1 MKKIMFFMSFL
12 LALSVS
18 AAPVSEKRAR
28 QIASDF
34 FSGVFVKSSGSG
46 VELVW
51 SGNDLNESAVT
62 KSVSGDPLM
71 YIYNNAGGDG
81 FVIVSGDDNTR
92 PVIAFSYDG
101 SFDVEDMPGGARYIL
116 SGWMKQIGHSS
127 DGPRMASSLY
137 SEGSVVVSHS
147 TASWGQTAPFN
158 LEAPVIEGS
167 HAVTGCVATALSI
180 IAYHYRWPSQ
190 GVGTVPEYSYADRT
204 VSANTL
210 GRTYEYE
217 NMLSNYDGGYSETQG
232 NAVAALMYDIGTAVK
247 MQYGVSESGA
257 FDIDVPAAMSTYF
270 DYAKDMR
277 LVYRETYSDSE
288 WTELLKTALNAGPL
302 YFSGTDAY
310 GGGHAF
316 VLDGYTDQDYFHI
329 NYGWN
334 GQNNGYYYL
343 PEQEFCENQSAIVGM
358 SPDKSGTTAYSDH
371 LLFTTASVNGIPYEG
386 MTSDAVSYA
395 PGTSFNWSAGAVY
408 NSGIVDFNGSLAL
421 VLCNAE
427 GNMEKTLKEV
437 SVASLPVRYIT
448 VIPETQVTMPADASI
463 DPGDRLR
470 LYYKGTYSND
480 KWSWVRRS
488 DSECCDEILVSA
500 TSADIAKSLQ
510 IGFSKTTRKLT
521 FMSGCPLSYVVKDS
535 SKNERA
541 VSSSPV
547 PAFTLTEIDMS
558 GFASGEY
565 DISFTYGE
573 TYTLT
578 IVL

>member
-1 MKKIMFFMSFL
+1 MSFL
-12 LALSVS
+12 LTLSLS

-28 QIASDF
+28 QLASDF
-34 FSGVFVKSSGSG
+34 FSGVSVKSSGGG
-46 VELVW
+46 VELLW
-51 SGNDLNESAVT
+51 SGNSLDETAET
-62 KSVSGDPLM
+62 KSVSGDPLI
-71 YIYNNAGGDG
+71 YIYNNAGGEG

-92 PVIAFSYDG
+92 PVLAFSHEG

-116 SGWMKQIGHSS
+116 SGWMKQIERNSE
-127 DGPRMASSLY
+127 GPRMADASLDF
-137 SEGSVVVSHS
+137 GNVLRNHS
-147 TASWGQTAPFN
+147 TALWGQSAPFN
-158 LEAPVIEGS
+158 LQTPVISGS

-180 IAYHYRWPSQ
+180 IAYHHKWPTQ
-190 GVGTVPEYSYADRT
+190 GSGTVPSYTFAGGT
-204 VSANTL
+204 VATNTL
-210 GRTYEYE
+210 GRTYDYQ
-217 NMLSNYDGGYSETQG
+217 NMLSNYGDGYNETQG
-232 NAVAALMYDIGTAVK
+232 NAVAALMYDMGTAVK

-270 DYAKDMR
+270 GYAKDMR

-288 WTELLKTALNAGPL
+288 WMELLKEALDAGPL
-302 YFSGTDAY
+302 YFSGIDSY

-343 PEQEFCENQSAIVGM
+343 PEQEYCENQSAIIGM
-358 SPDKSGTTAYSDH
+358 LPDKSDATEYSDH
-371 LLFTTASVNGIPYEG
+371 LLFISASLGGVSYEG
-386 MTSDAVSYA
+386 LRTDAVSYA
-395 PGTSFNWSAGAVY
+395 PGTTFNWSAGAVT
-408 NSGIVDFNGSLAL
+408 NSGIAGFSGSLAL

-427 GNMEKTLKEV
+427 GEIENTLATVAV
-437 SVASLPVRYIT
+437 SNLPVGYVTAIT
-448 VIPETQVTMPADASI
+448 ENQVTMPMDASI

-480 KWSWVRRS
+480 EWSWVRRS
-488 DSECCDEILVSA
+488 DSECCDELLVSA

-521 FMSGCPLSYVVKDS
+521 FMSECPLSYVVKDGS
-535 SKNERA
+535 ENVKAEA
-541 VSSSPV
+541 GPV
-547 PAFTLTEIDMS
+547 AAFSLIEIDMS
-558 GFASGEY
+558 GYASGEY
-565 DISFTYGE
+565 TISFTCGE

>member
-34 FSGVFVKSSGSG
+34 FSGVSVKSSGSG

-51 SGNDLNESAVT
+51 SGNDLNESAET
-62 KSVSGDPLM
+62 KSVSGEPLM
-71 YIYNNAGGDG
+71 YIYNNAGGEG

-116 SGWMKQIGHSS
+116 SGWMKQIERSS

-147 TASWGQTAPFN
+147 TALWGQSAPFN
-158 LEAPVIEGS
+158 LETPVIGGS
-167 HAVTGCVATALSI
+167 HAVTGCVATAMSI
-180 IAYHYRWPSQ
+180 IAYHHEWPQ
-190 GVGTVPEYSYADRT
+190 KGIGTVPSYST
-204 VSANTL
+204 VPANTL
-210 GRTYEYE
+210 GRTYDYQ
-217 NMLSNYDGGYSETQG
+217 NMLKDYAGGYTSAQG
-232 NAVAALMYDIGTAVK
+232 QAVAALMYDMGTAVK

-270 DYAKDMR
+270 GYAKDMR

-288 WTELLKTALNAGPL
+288 WTALLKTALNAGPL
-302 YFSGTDAY
+302 YFSGTDVY

-316 VLDGYTDQDYFHI
+316 VLDGYTDQNYFHI

-334 GQNNGYYYL
+334 GQANAYYYL
-343 PEQEFCENQSAIVGM
+343 PEQEYCKNQSAIIGM
-358 SPDKSGTTAYSDH
+358 LPDTSGTTYSDN
-371 LLFTTASVNGIPYEG
+371 LLFTAASVNEIPYEG
-386 MTSDAVSYA
+386 MKSDAVSYA
-395 PGTSFNWSAGAVY
+395 PETSFNWSAGAVY

-421 VLCNAE
+421 VLCNAQGDIE
-427 GNMEKTLKEV
+427 NTLATVAV
-437 SVASLPVRYIT
+437 SNLPVGYVT
-448 VIPETQVTMPADASI
+448 AIPETQVTMPMDASI

-488 DSECCDEILVSA
+488 DSECCDELLVSA
-500 TSADIAKSLQ
+500 TSTDIAKSLQ
-510 IGFSKTTRKLT
+510 ISFSKTTRKLT
-521 FMSGCPLSYVVKDS
+521 FKSGCPLSYVVKDS
-535 SKNERA
+535 SEEDLIDA
-541 VSSSPV
+541 EPV
-547 PAFTLTEIDMS
+547 PAFTSTEIDMS
-558 GFASGEY
+558 DFAPGEY
-565 DISFTYGE
+565 DISFTCGD

>member
-34 FSGVFVKSSGSG
+34 FSGVSVKSSGSG

-62 KSVSGDPLM
+62 KSVSGEPLM

-116 SGWMKQIGHSS
+116 SGWMKQIERSS
-127 DGPRMASSLY
+127 DGPRMA
-137 SEGSVVVSHS
+137 EASVETGNIQCEYS

-158 LEAPVIEGS
+158 LQTPVIGGS

-180 IAYHYRWPSQ
+180 IAYHHKWPSQ
-190 GVGTVPEYSYADRT
+190 GSGTVPAYSFAGGT
-204 VSANTL
+204 VPANTL
-210 GRTYEYE
+210 GRTYDYQ

-257 FDIDVPAAMSTYF
+257 FDIDVPVAMSTYF
-270 DYAKDMR
+270 RYAKDMR

-288 WTELLKTALNAGPL
+288 WTELLKTALNTGPL
-302 YFSGTDAY
+302 YFSGIDAY

-343 PEQEFCENQSAIVGM
+343 PEQEFCENQSAIIGM
-358 SPDKSGTTAYSDH
+358 LPDKSGTTSYSDN

-395 PGTSFNWSAGAVY
+395 PETSFNWSAGAVY

-421 VLCNAE
+421 VLCNKDGE
-427 GNMEKTLKEV
+427 IEKTLKEV

-488 DSECCDEILVSA
+488 DSECCDELLVSA

-521 FMSGCPLSYVVKDS
+521 FVSECPLSYVVKDS
-535 SKNERA
+535 SENVKIDA
-541 VSSSPV
+541 GPV
-547 PAFTLTEIDMS
+547 PAFTSTEIDMS
-558 GFASGEY
+558 DFDPGEY

>member
-34 FSGVFVKSSGSG
+34 FSGVSVKSSGSG

-62 KSVSGDPLM
+62 KSVSGEPLM
-71 YIYNNAGGDG
+71 YIYNNAGGEG

-116 SGWMKQIGHSS
+116 SGWMKQIERSS

-137 SEGSVVVSHS
+137 SVGSVVKSYP
-147 TASWGQTAPFN
+147 TASWGQSEPFN
-158 LEAPVIEGS
+158 LKTPVIEGS
-167 HAVTGCVATALSI
+167 HAVTGCVATAMSI
-180 IAYHYRWPSQ
+180 IAYHHKWPEQ
-190 GVGTVPEYSYADRT
+190 GIGTVPAYST
-204 VSANTL
+204 VPANTL
-210 GRTYEYE
+210 GREYDYE
-217 NMLSNYDGGYSETQG
+217 NMLNKYNDVEYNETQG
-232 NAVAALMYDIGTAVK
+232 QAVAALMYDMGTAVK

-270 DYAKDMR
+270 GYAKNMR

-334 GQNNGYYYL
+334 GQANAYYYL
-343 PEQEFCENQSAIVGM
+343 PEQEYCENQSAIIGM
-358 SPDKSGTTAYSDH
+358 LPDKSGTTSYSDN
-371 LLFTTASVNGIPYEG
+371 LLFTAASVEGVAYEG
-386 MTSDAVSYA
+386 MKSDAVSYS
-395 PGTSFNWSAGAVY
+395 PETKFNWSAGAVY

-427 GNMEKTLKEV
+427 GDIENTLATVAV
-437 SVASLPVRYIT
+437 SNLPVGYVTAIT
-448 VIPETQVTMPADASI
+448 ENQVTMPADASI

-480 KWSWVRRS
+480 TWSWVRRS
-488 DSECCDEILVSA
+488 DSECFDELLVSA

-521 FMSGCPLSYVVKDS
+521 FVSECPLSYVVKDS
-535 SKNERA
+535 SEYVKIDA
-541 VSSSPV
+541 GPV
-547 PAFTLTEIDMS
+547 PAFTSTEIDMS

-565 DISFTYGE
+565 TISFTCGE

>member
-1 MKKIMFFMSFL
+1 MSFL

-34 FSGVFVKSSGSG
+34 FSGVSVKSSGSG

-62 KSVSGDPLM
+62 KSVSGEPLM
-71 YIYNNAGGDG
+71 YIYNNAGGEG

-116 SGWMKQIGHSS
+116 SGWMKQIERSS

-147 TASWGQTAPFN
+147 TALWGQSAPFN
-158 LEAPVIEGS
+158 LQTPVIGGS
-167 HAVTGCVATALSI
+167 HAVTGCVATAMSI
-180 IAYHYRWPSQ
+180 IAYHHQWPEQ
-190 GVGTVPEYSYADRT
+190 GIGTVPSYST
-204 VSANTL
+204 VPANTL
-210 GRTYEYE
+210 GRTYDYD
-217 NMLSNYDGGYSETQG
+217 NMLNKYNDGEYNETQG
-232 NAVAALMYDIGTAVK
+232 QAVAALMYDMGTAVK

-270 DYAKDMR
+270 GYAKDMR

-288 WTELLKTALNAGPL
+288 WTGLLKTALNAGPL

-334 GQNNGYYYL
+334 GQANAYYYL
-343 PEQEFCENQSAIVGM
+343 PEQEYCKNQSAIIGM
-358 SPDKSGTTAYSDH
+358 LPDKSGTTSYSDN
-371 LLFTTASVNGIPYEG
+371 LLFTAASVEGVAYEG
-386 MTSDAVSYA
+386 MKSDAVSYS
-395 PGTSFNWSAGAVY
+395 PRTTFKWSAGAVY

-421 VLCNAE
+421 VLCDAE
-427 GNMEKTLKEV
+427 GKIEKTLAEV
-437 SVASLPVRYIT
+437 SVNIPVSYIT
-448 VIPETQVTMPADASI
+448 VIHENQVTIPDDASI
-463 DPGDRLR
+463 NPGDRLR
-470 LYYKGTYSND
+470 LYYKGAYPND
-480 KWSWVRRS
+480 EWSWVRRS
-488 DSECCDEILVSA
+488 DSECCDELLVSA

-510 IGFSKTTRKLT
+510 IGFFKTTRKLT
-521 FMSGCPLSYVVKDS
+521 FVSECPLSYVVKD
-535 SKNERA
+535 NEN
-541 VSSSPV
+541 VEIDSSSPV
-547 PAFTLTEIDMS
+547 PAFTPTEIDMS

-565 DISFTYGE
+565 TISFTCGE

>member
-34 FSGVFVKSSGSG
+34 FSGVSVKSSGSG

-51 SGNDLNESAVT
+51 SGNDLNESSET
-62 KSVSGDPLM
+62 KSVSGEPLM
-71 YIYNNAGGDG
+71 YIYNNAGGEG

-116 SGWMKQIGHSS
+116 SGWMKQIERSS

-147 TASWGQTAPFN
+147 TALWGQSAPFN
-158 LEAPVIEGS
+158 LKTPVIEGS
-167 HAVTGCVATALSI
+167 HAVTGCVATAMSI
-180 IAYHYRWPSQ
+180 IAYHHKWPEQ
-190 GVGTVPEYSYADRT
+190 GIGTVPAYST
-204 VSANTL
+204 VPANTL
-210 GRTYEYE
+210 GREYDYE
-217 NMLSNYDGGYSETQG
+217 NMLNKYNDVEYNETQG
-232 NAVAALMYDIGTAVK
+232 QAVAALMYDMGTAVK

-270 DYAKDMR
+270 GYAKNMR

-334 GQNNGYYYL
+334 GQANAYYYL
-343 PEQEFCENQSAIVGM
+343 PEQEYCENQSAIIGM
-358 SPDKSGTTAYSDH
+358 LPDKSGTTSYSDN
-371 LLFTTASVNGIPYEG
+371 LLFTAASVEGVAYEG
-386 MTSDAVSYA
+386 MKSDAVSYS
-395 PGTSFNWSAGAVY
+395 PETKFNWSAGAVY

-427 GNMEKTLKEV
+427 GDIENTLATVAV
-437 SVASLPVRYIT
+437 SNLPVGYVTAIT
-448 VIPETQVTMPADASI
+448 ENQVTMPADASI

-480 KWSWVRRS
+480 TWSWVRRS
-488 DSECCDEILVSA
+488 DSECFDELLVSA

-521 FMSGCPLSYVVKDS
+521 FVSECPLSYVVKDS
-535 SKNERA
+535 SEYVKIDA
-541 VSSSPV
+541 GPV
-547 PAFTLTEIDMS
+547 PAFTSTEIDMS

-565 DISFTYGE
+565 TISFTCGE

>member
-34 FSGVFVKSSGSG
+34 FSGVYVKSSGSG

-51 SGNDLNESAVT
+51 SGNDLDEPAET
-62 KSVSGDPLM
+62 KSVSGEPLM
-71 YIYNNAGGDG
+71 YIYNNAGGEG

-116 SGWMKQIGHSS
+116 SGWMKQIERSS

-147 TASWGQTAPFN
+147 TALWGQSAPFN
-158 LEAPVIEGS
+158 LQTPVIGGS
-167 HAVTGCVATALSI
+167 HAVTGCVATAMSI
-180 IAYHYRWPSQ
+180 IAYHHKWPEQ
-190 GVGTVPEYSYADRT
+190 GIGTVPSYST
-204 VSANTL
+204 VPANTL
-210 GRTYEYE
+210 GRTYDYQ
-217 NMLSNYDGGYSETQG
+217 NMLSNYAGGYTSAQG
-232 NAVAALMYDIGTAVK
+232 QAVAALMYDMGTAVK

-270 DYAKDMR
+270 GYAKDMR

-288 WTELLKTALNAGPL
+288 WTELLKTALGAGPL

-316 VLDGYTDQDYFHI
+316 VLDGYTDQNYFHI

-334 GQNNGYYYL
+334 GQANAYYYL
-343 PEQEFCENQSAIVGM
+343 PEQEYCENQSAIIGM
-358 SPDKSGTTAYSDH
+358 LPDKSGTTSYSDN
-371 LLFTTASVNGIPYEG
+371 LLFTAASVEGIAYEG
-386 MTSDAVSYA
+386 MKSDAVSYSR
-395 PGTSFNWSAGAVY
+395 GTTFNWSAGAVY

-421 VLCNAE
+421 VLCNKDGE
-427 GNMEKTLKEV
+427 IEKTLTEV
-437 SVASLPVRYIT
+437 SVNIPVSYIT
-448 VIPETQVTMPADASI
+448 VIHENQVTIPDDASI
-463 DPGDRLR
+463 NPGDRLR

-488 DSECCDEILVSA
+488 DSECCDELLVSA
-500 TSADIAKSLQ
+500 TSTDIAKSLQ

-521 FMSGCPLSYVVKDS
+521 FVSECPLSYVVKDS
-535 SKNERA
+535 RENVKIDAE
-541 VSSSPV
+541 PV
-547 PAFTLTEIDMS
+547 PAFTSTEIDMS

-565 DISFTYGE
+565 TISFTCGE

>member
-34 FSGVFVKSSGSG
+34 FSGVSVKSSGSG

-51 SGNDLNESAVT
+51 SGNDLDEPAET
-62 KSVSGDPLM
+62 KSVSGEPLM
-71 YIYNNAGGDG
+71 YIYNNAGGEG

-116 SGWMKQIGHSS
+116 SGWMKQIERSS

-147 TASWGQTAPFN
+147 TALWGQSAPFN
-158 LEAPVIEGS
+158 LETPVIGGS
-167 HAVTGCVATALSI
+167 LAVTGCVATAMSI
-180 IAYHYRWPSQ
+180 IAYHHKWPQQ
-190 GVGTVPEYSYADRT
+190 GIGTVSAYSFAGGTVP
-204 VSANTL
+204 ANTL
-210 GRTYEYE
+210 GRAYDYQ
-217 NMLSNYDGGYSETQG
+217 NMLSNYDDEYTSAQG
-232 NAVAALMYDIGTAVK
+232 QAVAALMYDMGTAVK
-247 MQYGVSESGA
+247 MQYGLSESGA

-270 DYAKDMR
+270 GYAKDMR

-288 WTELLKTALNAGPL
+288 WTGLLKTALNDGPL

-334 GQNNGYYYL
+334 GQANAYYYL
-343 PEQEFCENQSAIVGM
+343 PEQEYCENQSAIIGM
-358 SPDKSGTTAYSDH
+358 LPDKSGTTSYSDN
-371 LLFTTASVNGIPYEG
+371 LLFTAASVEGVAYEG
-386 MTSDAVSYA
+386 MKSDAVSYS
-395 PGTSFNWSAGAVY
+395 PETKFNWSAGAVY

-427 GNMEKTLKEV
+427 GDIENTLATVAV
-437 SVASLPVRYIT
+437 SNLPVGYVTAIT
-448 VIPETQVTMPADASI
+448 ENQVTMPADASI

-480 KWSWVRRS
+480 TWSWVRRS
-488 DSECCDEILVSA
+488 DSECFDELLVSA

-521 FMSGCPLSYVVKDS
+521 FVSECPLSYVVKDS
-535 SKNERA
+535 SEYVKIDA
-541 VSSSPV
+541 GPV
-547 PAFTLTEIDMS
+547 PAFTSTEIDMS

-565 DISFTYGE
+565 TISFTCGE

>member
-28 QIASDF
+28 KIASDF
-34 FSGVFVKSSGSG
+34 FSGVSVKSSGSG

-62 KSVSGDPLM
+62 KSVSGEPLM
-71 YIYNNAGGDG
+71 YIYNNAGGEG

-116 SGWMKQIGHSS
+116 SGWMKQIERSS

-137 SEGSVVVSHS
+137 SVGSGGVSYS
-147 TASWGQTAPFN
+147 TALWGQSAPFN
-158 LEAPVIEGS
+158 LETPVIGGS
-167 HAVTGCVATALSI
+167 HAVTGCVATAMSI
-180 IAYHYRWPSQ
+180 IAYHHKWPLQ
-190 GVGTVPEYSYADRT
+190 GIGTVPEYSYADRT

-210 GRTYEYE
+210 GREYHYQ
-217 NMLSNYDGGYSETQG
+217 NMLSNYDDEFTPAQG
-232 NAVAALMYDIGTAVK
+232 QAVAALMYDMGTAVK

-270 DYAKDMR
+270 GYAKDMR

-288 WTELLKTALNAGPL
+288 WTELLKTALDAGPL

-334 GQNNGYYYL
+334 GQANAYYYL
-343 PEQEFCENQSAIVGM
+343 PEQEYCENQSAIIGM
-358 SPDKSGTTAYSDH
+358 LPDESGTTSYSDN
-371 LLFTTASVNGIPYEG
+371 LLFTTASVNGIPYG
-386 MTSDAVSYA
+386 MMSDAVSYS
-395 PGTSFNWSAGAVY
+395 PETTFNWSAGAVY

-421 VLCNAE
+421 VLCNAQGE
-427 GNMEKTLKEV
+427 IENTLATVAV
-437 SVASLPVRYIT
+437 SNLPVGYVT
-448 VIPETQVTMPADASI
+448 AIPENQVTMPADASI

-470 LYYKGTYSND
+470 LYYKGAYPND

-488 DSECCDEILVSA
+488 DSECCDELLVSA
-500 TSADIAKSLQ
+500 TSTDIAKSLQ

-521 FMSGCPLSYVVKDS
+521 FKSGCPLSYVVKDS
-535 SKNERA
+535 SEKDLIDA
-541 VSSSPV
+541 GPI
-547 PAFTLTEIDMS
+547 PAFTSTEIDMS

-565 DISFTYGE
+565 DISFTCGE

>member
-34 FSGVFVKSSGSG
+34 FSGVSVKSSGSG
-46 VELVW
+46 VALVW

-62 KSVSGDPLM
+62 KSVSGEPLM
-71 YIYNNAGGDG
+71 YIYNNAGGEG

-116 SGWMKQIGHSS
+116 SGWMKQIERSS

-137 SEGSVVVSHS
+137 SVGSVVKSYT
-147 TASWGQTAPFN
+147 TASWGQSAPFN
-158 LEAPVIEGS
+158 LETPVIGGS
-167 HAVTGCVATALSI
+167 HAVTGCVATAMSI
-180 IAYHYRWPSQ
+180 IAYHHEWPKK
-190 GVGTVPEYSYADRT
+190 GIGTVPSYST
-204 VSANTL
+204 VPANTL
-210 GRTYEYE
+210 GREYDYQ
-217 NMLSNYDGGYSETQG
+217 NMLSNYAGGFTSEQG
-232 NAVAALMYDIGTAVK
+232 QAVAALMYDMGTAVK

-270 DYAKDMR
+270 GYAKDMR

-288 WTELLKTALNAGPL
+288 WTELLKKALNDGPL

-334 GQNNGYYYL
+334 GQANAYYYL
-343 PEQEFCENQSAIVGM
+343 PEQEYCENQSAIIGM
-358 SPDKSGTTAYSDH
+358 LPDESGTTAYSDH
-371 LLFTTASVNGIPYEG
+371 LLFTAASVNEIPYEG
-386 MTSDAVSYA
+386 MKSDAVSYS
-395 PGTSFNWSAGAVY
+395 PGTTFKWSAGAVY

-421 VLCNAE
+421 VLCNKD
-427 GNMEKTLKEV
+427 GVREKTLTEV
-437 SVASLPVRYIT
+437 SVNIPVRYIT
-448 VIPETQVTMPADASI
+448 VIPETQVTMPMDASI

-488 DSECCDEILVSA
+488 DSECCDELLVSA

-521 FMSGCPLSYVVKDS
+521 FKSGCPLSYVVKDS
-535 SKNERA
+535 SEIDLIDA
-541 VSSSPV
+541 GPV
-547 PAFTLTEIDMS
+547 PAFTSTEIDMS
-558 GFASGEY
+558 VFASGEY
-565 DISFTYGE
+565 AISFTCGE

>member
-34 FSGVFVKSSGSG
+34 FSGVSVKSSGSG

-51 SGNDLNESAVT
+51 SGNDLDEPAET
-62 KSVSGDPLM
+62 KSVSGEPLM
-71 YIYNNAGGDG
+71 YIYNNAGGEG

-116 SGWMKQIGHSS
+116 SGWMKQIERSS
-127 DGPRMASSLY
+127 DGLRMASSLY
-137 SEGSVVVSHS
+137 SEGSVVKSYP
-147 TASWGQTAPFN
+147 TALWGQSAPFN
-158 LEAPVIEGS
+158 LETPVIGGS

-180 IAYHYRWPSQ
+180 IAYHHKWPSQ
-190 GVGTVPEYSYADRT
+190 GSGTVPAYSFAGGT

-210 GRTYEYE
+210 GRTYDYE
-217 NMLSNYDGGYSETQG
+217 NMLENYDDEYTSAQG
-232 NAVAALMYDIGTAVK
+232 QAVAALMYDMGTAVK

-270 DYAKDMR
+270 GYAKDMR

-288 WTELLKTALNAGPL
+288 WTELLKTALDAGPL

-334 GQNNGYYYL
+334 GQANAYYYL
-343 PEQEFCENQSAIVGM
+343 PEQEYCENQSAIIGM
-358 SPDKSGTTAYSDH
+358 LPDESGTTSYSDN
-371 LLFTTASVNGIPYEG
+371 LLFTAASVEGVAYEG
-386 MTSDAVSYA
+386 MKSDAVSYSRE
-395 PGTSFNWSAGAVY
+395 TTFKWSAGAVY

-427 GNMEKTLKEV
+427 GDIEKTLTEV
-437 SVASLPVRYIT
+437 SVNIPVRYFT
-448 VIPETQVTMPADASI
+448 VIPENQVTIPDDASI
-463 DPGDRLR
+463 NPGDRLR
-470 LYYKGTYSND
+470 LYYKGAYPND

-488 DSECCDEILVSA
+488 DSECCDELLVSA
-500 TSADIAKSLQ
+500 TSTDIAKCLQ

-521 FMSGCPLSYVVKDS
+521 FVSECPLSYVVKDS
-535 SKNERA
+535 SEYVKIDA
-541 VSSSPV
+541 GPV
-547 PAFTLTEIDMS
+547 PAFTPIVIDMS

-565 DISFTYGE
+565 TISFTCGE

>member
-34 FSGVFVKSSGSG
+34 FSGVSVKSSGSG

-51 SGNDLNESAVT
+51 SGNDLNESAET
-62 KSVSGDPLM
+62 KSVSGEPLM
-71 YIYNNAGGDG
+71 YIYNNAGGEG

-116 SGWMKQIGHSS
+116 SGWMKQIERSS

-137 SEGSVVVSHS
+137 SVGSVVKSYP
-147 TASWGQTAPFN
+147 TASWGQSEPFN
-158 LEAPVIEGS
+158 LQTPVIRGS
-167 HAVTGCVATALSI
+167 HAVTGCVATAMSI
-180 IAYHYRWPSQ
+180 IAYHYKWPKK
-190 GVGTVPEYSYADRT
+190 GIGTVPEYSYADRT

-210 GRTYEYE
+210 GTYDYN
-217 NMLSNYDGGYSETQG
+217 NMLSNYAGGYTSEQG
-232 NAVAALMYDIGTAVK
+232 QEVAALMYDMGTAVK

-270 DYAKDMR
+270 GYAKDMR

-288 WTELLKTALNAGPL
+288 WTELLKTALGAGPL

-334 GQNNGYYYL
+334 GQANAYYYL
-343 PEQEFCENQSAIVGM
+343 PEQEYCENQSAIIGM
-358 SPDKSGTTAYSDH
+358 LPDESGTTYSDN

-386 MTSDAVSYA
+386 MMSDADSYA
-395 PGTSFNWSAGAVY
+395 PETSFNWSAGAVY

-427 GNMEKTLKEV
+427 GDIEKTLKEV

-448 VIPETQVTMPADASI
+448 VIPETQVTIPDDASI
-463 DPGDRLR
+463 NPGDRLR
-470 LYYKGTYSND
+470 LYYKGAYPND

-488 DSECCDEILVSA
+488 DSECCDELLVSA
-500 TSADIAKSLQ
+500 TSTDIAKSLQ

-521 FMSGCPLSYVVKDS
+521 FKSGCPLSYVVKDS
-535 SKNERA
+535 NETVKA
-541 VSSSPV
+541 ASSSPV
-547 PAFTLTEIDMS
+547 PAFTSTEIDMS
-558 GFASGEY
+558 DFAPGEY
-565 DISFTYGE
+565 TISFTCGE

>member
-1 MKKIMFFMSFL
+1 MSFL

-34 FSGVFVKSSGSG
+34 FSGVSVKSSGSG

-51 SGNDLNESAVT
+51 SGNDLNESAET
-62 KSVSGDPLM
+62 KSVSGEPLM
-71 YIYNNAGGDG
+71 YIYNNAGGEG

-116 SGWMKQIGHSS
+116 SGWMKQIERSS

-137 SEGSVVVSHS
+137 SEGSVVKFYP
-147 TASWGQTAPFN
+147 TASWGQSAPFN
-158 LEAPVIEGS
+158 LETPVIGGS
-167 HAVTGCVATALSI
+167 LAVTGCVATAMSI
-180 IAYHYRWPSQ
+180 IAYHHKWPQQ
-190 GVGTVPEYSYADRT
+190 GIGTVSAYSFAGGTVP
-204 VSANTL
+204 ANTL
-210 GRTYEYE
+210 GRAYDYQ
-217 NMLSNYDGGYSETQG
+217 NMLSNYDDEYTSAQG
-232 NAVAALMYDIGTAVK
+232 QAVAALMYDMGTAVK
-247 MQYGVSESGA
+247 MQYGLSESGA

-270 DYAKDMR
+270 GYAKDMR
-277 LVYRETYSDSE
+277 LVYRKTYSDSE
-288 WTELLKTALNAGPL
+288 WTGLLKTALNDGPL

-334 GQNNGYYYL
+334 GQANAYYYL
-343 PEQEFCENQSAIVGM
+343 PEQEYCKNQSAIIGM
-358 SPDKSGTTAYSDH
+358 LPDKSGTTSYSDN
-371 LLFTTASVNGIPYEG
+371 LLFTAASVNEIPYEG
-386 MTSDAVSYA
+386 MKSDAVSYSR
-395 PGTSFNWSAGAVY
+395 GTTFNWSAGAVY

-437 SVASLPVRYIT
+437 SVASLHVRYIT

-488 DSECCDEILVSA
+488 DSESCDELIVSA

-535 SKNERA
+535 SENVKIDAE
-541 VSSSPV
+541 PV
-547 PAFTLTEIDMS
+547 PAFTSTEIDMS

-565 DISFTYGE
+565 TISFTCGE

>member
-1 MKKIMFFMSFL
+1 MSFL

-34 FSGVFVKSSGSG
+34 FSGVSVKSSGSG

-62 KSVSGDPLM
+62 KSVSGEPLM
-71 YIYNNAGGDG
+71 YIYNNAGGEG

-116 SGWMKQIGHSS
+116 SGWMKQIERSS

-137 SEGSVVVSHS
+137 SEGSGGVSHS
-147 TASWGQTAPFN
+147 TALWGQSAPFN
-158 LEAPVIEGS
+158 LQTPVIGGS

-180 IAYHYRWPSQ
+180 IAYHHKWPEQ
-190 GVGTVPEYSYADRT
+190 GIGTVPEYSFAGGET
-204 VSANTL
+204 VPANTL
-210 GRTYEYE
+210 GRTYDYE
-217 NMLSNYDGGYSETQG
+217 NMLNKYNDEEYNETQG
-232 NAVAALMYDIGTAVK
+232 QAVAALMYDMGTAVK

-270 DYAKDMR
+270 RYAKDMR

-302 YFSGTDAY
+302 YFSGTDVY

-316 VLDGYTDQDYFHI
+316 VLDGYTNQDYFHI

-334 GQNNGYYYL
+334 GQANAYYYL
-343 PEQEFCENQSAIVGM
+343 PEQEYCKNQSAIIGM
-358 SPDKSGTTAYSDH
+358 LPDKSNATHYSDH
-371 LLFTTASVNGIPYEG
+371 LLFTTTSVYEG
-386 MTSDAVSYA
+386 MKSDAVSYS
-395 PGTSFNWSAGAVY
+395 PRTPFNWSAGAVY

-427 GNMEKTLKEV
+427 GDIENTLATVAV
-437 SVASLPVRYIT
+437 SNLPVGYVTAIT
-448 VIPETQVTMPADASI
+448 ENQVTMPADASI

-480 KWSWVRRS
+480 TWSWVRRS
-488 DSECCDEILVSA
+488 DSECCDELLVSA
-500 TSADIAKSLQ
+500 TSTDIAKSLQ

-521 FMSGCPLSYVVKDS
+521 FVSECPLSYVVKDS
-535 SKNERA
+535 SENVKIDA
-541 VSSSPV
+541 GSV
-547 PAFTLTEIDMS
+547 PAFTSTEIDMS
-558 GFASGEY
+558 GFDPGEY
-565 DISFTYGE
+565 DISFTCGE

>member
-28 QIASDF
+28 KIASDF
-34 FSGVFVKSSGSG
+34 FSGVSVKSSGSG

-62 KSVSGDPLM
+62 KSVSGEPLM
-71 YIYNNAGGDG
+71 YIYNNAGGEG

-116 SGWMKQIGHSS
+116 SGWMKQIERSS

-137 SEGSVVVSHS
+137 SVGSGGVSYS
-147 TASWGQTAPFN
+147 TALWGQSAPFN
-158 LEAPVIEGS
+158 LETPVIGGS
-167 HAVTGCVATALSI
+167 HAVTGCVATAMSI
-180 IAYHYRWPSQ
+180 IAYHHKWPQQ
-190 GVGTVPEYSYADRT
+190 GIGTVSAYSFAGGTVP
-204 VSANTL
+204 ANTL
-210 GRTYEYE
+210 GRAYDYQ
-217 NMLSNYDGGYSETQG
+217 NMLSNYDDEYTSAQG
-232 NAVAALMYDIGTAVK
+232 QAVAALMYDMGTAVK
-247 MQYGVSESGA
+247 MQYGLSESGA

-270 DYAKDMR
+270 GYAKDMR

-288 WTELLKTALNAGPL
+288 WTGLLKTALNDGPL

-334 GQNNGYYYL
+334 GQANAYYYL
-343 PEQEFCENQSAIVGM
+343 PEQEYCENQSAIIGM
-358 SPDKSGTTAYSDH
+358 LPDESGTTSYSDN
-371 LLFTTASVNGIPYEG
+371 LLFTTASVNGIPYG
-386 MTSDAVSYA
+386 MMSDAVSYS
-395 PGTSFNWSAGAVY
+395 PETTFNWSAGAVY

-421 VLCNAE
+421 VLCNAQGE
-427 GNMEKTLKEV
+427 IENTLATVAV
-437 SVASLPVRYIT
+437 SNLPVGYVT
-448 VIPETQVTMPADASI
+448 AIPENQVTMPADASI

-470 LYYKGTYSND
+470 LYYKGAYPND

-488 DSECCDEILVSA
+488 DSECCDELLVSA
-500 TSADIAKSLQ
+500 TLTDIAKSLQ

-521 FMSGCPLSYVVKDS
+521 FKSGCPLSYVVKDS
-535 SKNERA
+535 SEKDLIDA
-541 VSSSPV
+541 GPI
-547 PAFTLTEIDMS
+547 PAFTSTEIDMS

-565 DISFTYGE
+565 DISFTCGD

>member
-34 FSGVFVKSSGSG
+34 FSGVSVKSSGSG

-62 KSVSGDPLM
+62 KSVSGEPLM
-71 YIYNNAGGDG
+71 YIYNNAGGEG

-116 SGWMKQIGHSS
+116 SGWMKQIERSS

-137 SEGSVVVSHS
+137 SEGSVVKSYP
-147 TASWGQTAPFN
+147 TASWGQSAPFN
-158 LEAPVIEGS
+158 LETPVIGGS
-167 HAVTGCVATALSI
+167 HAVTGCVATAMSI
-180 IAYHYRWPSQ
+180 IAYHHKWPEK
-190 GVGTVPEYSYADRT
+190 GIGTVPAYSFAGGET
-204 VSANTL
+204 VPANTL
-210 GRTYEYE
+210 GREYDYQ
-217 NMLSNYDGGYSETQG
+217 NMLSNYAGGFTSEQG
-232 NAVAALMYDIGTAVK
+232 QAVAALMYDMGTAVK

-270 DYAKDMR
+270 GYAKDMR

-334 GQNNGYYYL
+334 GQANAYYYL
-343 PEQEFCENQSAIVGM
+343 PEQEYCENQSAIIGM
-358 SPDKSGTTAYSDH
+358 LPDESGTTSYYDN
-371 LLFTTASVNGIPYEG
+371 LLFTAASVNEIPYEG
-386 MTSDAVSYA
+386 MKSDAVSYS
-395 PGTSFNWSAGAVY
+395 PETTFNWSAGAVY

-448 VIPETQVTMPADASI
+448 VIPETQVTIPDDASI
-463 DPGDRLR
+463 NPGDRLR
-470 LYYKGTYSND
+470 LYYKGAYPND

-488 DSECCDEILVSA
+488 DSECCDELLVSA
-500 TSADIAKSLQ
+500 TSTDIAKSLQ

-521 FMSGCPLSYVVKDS
+521 FVSECPLSYVVKDS
-535 SKNERA
+535 SENVKIDAE
-541 VSSSPV
+541 PV
-547 PAFTLTEIDMS
+547 PAFTSTEIDMS
-558 GFASGEY
+558 SLASGEY
-565 DISFTYGE
+565 TISFTCGE

>member
-34 FSGVFVKSSGSG
+34 FSGVSVKSSGSG

-62 KSVSGDPLM
+62 KSVSGEPLM
-71 YIYNNAGGDG
+71 YIYNNAGGEG

-116 SGWMKQIGHSS
+116 SGWMKQIERSS

-137 SEGSVVVSHS
+137 SVGSVVKSYP
-147 TASWGQTAPFN
+147 TASWGQSEPFN
-158 LEAPVIEGS
+158 LQTPVIGGS
-167 HAVTGCVATALSI
+167 HAVTGCVATAMSI
-180 IAYHYRWPSQ
+180 IAYHHKWPSQ
-190 GVGTVPEYSYADRT
+190 GSGTVPAYSFAGGT
-204 VSANTL
+204 VSTNTL
-210 GRTYEYE
+210 GRTYDYQ
-217 NMLSNYDGGYSETQG
+217 NMLSNYDDEYTPAQG
-232 NAVAALMYDIGTAVK
+232 QAVAALMYDMGTAVK
-247 MQYGVSESGA
+247 MQYGLSESGA

-270 DYAKDMR
+270 GYAKDMR

-288 WTELLKTALNAGPL
+288 WTGLLKTALNAGPL

-334 GQNNGYYYL
+334 GQANAYYYL
-343 PEQEFCENQSAIVGM
+343 PEQEYCKNQSAIIGM
-358 SPDKSGTTAYSDH
+358 LPDESGTTAYSDH
-371 LLFTTASVNGIPYEG
+371 LLFTTASVNEIPYEG
-386 MTSDAVSYA
+386 MKSDAVSYS
-395 PGTSFNWSAGAVY
+395 PGTTTFNWSAGAVY

-421 VLCNAE
+421 VLCNKD
-427 GNMEKTLKEV
+427 GVIEKTLTEV
-437 SVASLPVRYIT
+437 SVNIPVRYIT
-448 VIPETQVTMPADASI
+448 VIPETQVTMPDASI

-480 KWSWVRRS
+480 EWSWVRRS
-488 DSECCDEILVSA
+488 DSECCDELLVSA
-500 TSADIAKSLQ
+500 TSTDIAKSLQ

-521 FMSGCPLSYVVKDS
+521 FKSGCPLSYVVKDS
-535 SKNERA
+535 SKNEKA
-541 VSSSPV
+541 ASSSPV
-547 PAFTLTEIDMS
+547 PAFTSTEIDMS
-558 GFASGEY
+558 DFDPGEY
-565 DISFTYGE
+565 DISFTCGE

>member
-1 MKKIMFFMSFL
+1 MSFL

-34 FSGVFVKSSGSG
+34 FSGVSVKSSGSG

-62 KSVSGDPLM
+62 KSVSGEPLM
-71 YIYNNAGGDG
+71 YIYNNAGGEG

-116 SGWMKQIGHSS
+116 SGWMKQIERSS

-137 SEGSVVVSHS
+137 SVGSGGEYHP
-147 TASWGQTAPFN
+147 TASWGQSEPFN
-158 LEAPVIEGS
+158 LETPVIGGS
-167 HAVTGCVATALSI
+167 HAVTGCVATAMSI
-180 IAYHYRWPSQ
+180 IAYHHEWPKK
-190 GVGTVPEYSYADRT
+190 GIGTVPEYSFAGGT
-204 VSANTL
+204 VPANTL
-210 GRTYEYE
+210 GRTYDYE
-217 NMLSNYDGGYSETQG
+217 NMLNKYNVGEYNETQG
-232 NAVAALMYDIGTAVK
+232 NAVAALMYDMGTAVK

-270 DYAKDMR
+270 GYAKDMR

-288 WTELLKTALNAGPL
+288 WTELLKTALDAGPL

-334 GQNNGYYYL
+334 GQANAYYYL
-343 PEQEFCENQSAIVGM
+343 PEQEYCENQSAIIGM
-358 SPDKSGTTAYSDH
+358 LPDSGTTSYSDH

-386 MTSDAVSYA
+386 MKSDAVSYT
-395 PGTSFNWSAGAVY
+395 PGTTTFNWSAGAVY

-427 GNMEKTLKEV
+427 GEIEKTLKEV
-437 SVASLPVRYIT
+437 SVASLHVRYIK
-448 VIPETQVTMPADASI
+448 VIPETQVTMPDDASI
-463 DPGDRLR
+463 NPGDRLR
-470 LYYKGTYSND
+470 LYYKGAYPND

-488 DSECCDEILVSA
+488 DSECCDELLVSA
-500 TSADIAKSLQ
+500 TSEDIAKSLQ
-510 IGFSKTTRKLT
+510 IGFSKTTSKLT
-521 FMSGCPLSYVVKDS
+521 FKSGCPLSYVVKD
-535 SKNERA
+535 NEN
-541 VSSSPV
+541 VEIDSSSPV
-547 PAFTLTEIDMS
+547 PAFTSTEIDMS
-558 GFASGEY
+558 GFAPGEY
-565 DISFTYGE
+565 TISFTCGE

>member
-34 FSGVFVKSSGSG
+34 FSGVSVKSSGSG

-51 SGNDLNESAVT
+51 SGNDLNESSET
-62 KSVSGDPLM
+62 KSVSGEPLM

-116 SGWMKQIGHSS
+116 SGWMKQIERSS

-137 SEGSVVVSHS
+137 SEGSVVKSYP
-147 TASWGQTAPFN
+147 TALWGQSAPFN
-158 LEAPVIEGS
+158 LETPVIGGS
-167 HAVTGCVATALSI
+167 HAVTGCVATAMSI
-180 IAYHYRWPSQ
+180 IAYHHKWPQQ
-190 GVGTVPEYSYADRT
+190 GIGTVPAYST
-204 VSANTL
+204 VPANTL

-217 NMLSNYDGGYSETQG
+217 NMLNKYNVGEYNETQG
-232 NAVAALMYDIGTAVK
+232 NAVAALMYDMGTAVK
-247 MQYGVSESGA
+247 MQYGLSESGA

-270 DYAKDMR
+270 RYAKDMR

-288 WTELLKTALNAGPL
+288 WTELLKTALDAGPL

-316 VLDGYTDQDYFHI
+316 VLDGYTDQNYFHI

-334 GQNNGYYYL
+334 GQANAYYYL
-343 PEQEFCENQSAIVGM
+343 PEQEYCKNQSAIIGM
-358 SPDKSGTTAYSDH
+358 LPDKSGTTSYSDN
-371 LLFTTASVNGIPYEG
+371 LLFTVASVEGVAYEG
-386 MTSDAVSYA
+386 MKSDAVSYSR
-395 PGTSFNWSAGAVY
+395 GTTFNWSAGAVY

-427 GNMEKTLKEV
+427 GIVEKTLKEV
-437 SVASLPVRYIT
+437 SVNIPVSYIT
-448 VIPETQVTMPADASI
+448 VIHENQVTIPDDASI
-463 DPGDRLR
+463 NPGDRLR
-470 LYYKGTYSND
+470 LYYKGADPND
-480 KWSWVRRS
+480 EWSWVRRS
-488 DSECCDEILVSA
+488 DSECCDELLVSA
-500 TSADIAKSLQ
+500 TSEDIAKSLQ

-521 FMSGCPLSYVVKDS
+521 FVSECPLSSYVVKDS
-535 SKNERA
+535 NENVKA
-541 VSSSPV
+541 ASSSPV
-547 PAFTLTEIDMS
+547 PAFTSTEIDMS
-558 GFASGEY
+558 GFDPGEY
-565 DISFTYGE
+565 DISFTCGE